1 MSSKDDGV
9 DLEESFF
16 HKEDERKIQKLR
28 AKLEAEKAGNVASEL
43 RALHYLHCGKCGEE
57 MDVQVFRGI
66 EIDVCPHCGAVLLDP
81 GELEQLAGTDEGGVV
96 KTISDFF
103 RFSRDPS

>member
-16 HKEDERKIQKLR
+16 HKEDEQKLQKLR
-28 AKLEAEKAGNVASEL
+28 AKLASEKAGTVASEL
-43 RALHYLHCGKCGEE
+43 KALHYLHCGKCGNE
-57 MDVQVFRGI
+57 MDVQVFKGI
-66 EIDVCPHCGAVLLDP
+66 EIDVCPSCGAVLLDP
-81 GELEQLAGTDEGGVV
+81 GELEELAGEDAGGVV
-96 KTISDFF
+96 KTFSDFF